1 MKSNIL
7 IEELRDMCRT
17 LKPFNITHVTKK
29 VNERK
34 FELLM
39 EALKD
44 QFHVMAFAN
53 CPEDDIKLMVEGIN
67 LTITKYKLFQDET

>member
-1 MKSNIL
+1 MRSNVL

-17 LKPFNITHVTKK
+17 LRQFNITHVTKK

-44 QFHVMAFAN
+44 QFHVLAFTN
-53 CPEDDIKLMVEGIN
+53 CPDNEIKLTMDGISI
-67 LTITKYKLFQDET
+67 TITKYKLFSDEK